1 MQTSTVESSATNSNR
16 ATRGN
21 GVDWSSQDLLP
32 VYVTECHYCGF
43 RAADPPRTCPK
54 CHGSTWDRFPR
65 PGSLLERAESAT
77 ARGRVRRATSIER
90 GLLPLLS
97 RGLVR
102 HSPIFQ
108 RPTAP
113 PAPSCPATDSAT
125 GSVA

>member
-1 MQTSTVESSATNSNR
+1 MQTATAESSVTNTDR
-16 ATRGN
+16 AMRGN
-21 GVDWSSQDLLP
+21 RVDWSTRDLRP

-43 RAADPPRTCPK
+43 RPADPPRICPK

-65 PGSLLERAESAT
+65 PGSLLERAESAA

-113 PAPSCPATDSAT
+113 PAPSCPETDRAA
-125 GSVA
+125 GSIS